1 MHMTTKEMTS
11 KLIDVAKSLGAD
23 FIGIADSKGF
33 LNPEYK
39 GNKPQDIMKNCKNVI
54 IIGVSIPRGCFEPL
68 PKGRAE
74 YTNTLMA
81 ATATLR
87 IIGFKLSKFIEESGY
102 LATLAPSEGSE
113 FGYWYA
119 DKETLKADFSMKYAC
134 YLSGLGKFG
143 LNHLAITEKYG
154 PRIRMAAI
162 ITDAP
167 LLADPHSSEFI
178 DSRCKDCYRCI
189 DICPVSALSKDG
201 TINRQKCRDYMFGEL
216 GGLRCGMC
224 IKVCPL

>member
-1 MHMTTKEMTS
+1 MAPKEMTD
-11 KLIDVAKSLGAD
+11 KLINLSKSLGAD

-33 LNPEYK
+33 LNPEYQ
-39 GNKPQDIMKNCKNVI
+39 GNKPQDIMENCKSIVI
-54 IIGVSIPRGCFEPL
+54 VGVTIPNGCFEPL

-81 ATATLR
+81 GTATLR
-87 IIGFKLSKFIEESGY
+87 IIGFKLLKFIEELGY
-102 LATLAPSEGSE
+102 IATLAPSEGSE

-134 YLSGLGKFG
+134 YLSGIGKFG
-143 LNHLAITEKYG
+143 LNHLVITDKFG
-154 PRIRMAAI
+154 PRVRMAAI

-167 LLADPHSSEFI
+167 FVANSHSSEFI
-178 DSRCKDCYRCI
+178 DSRCKNCNKCI
-189 DICPVSALSKDG
+189 DVCPVSALSRDG
-201 TINRQKCRDYMFGEL
+201 TIQRQKCRDYMFNDL